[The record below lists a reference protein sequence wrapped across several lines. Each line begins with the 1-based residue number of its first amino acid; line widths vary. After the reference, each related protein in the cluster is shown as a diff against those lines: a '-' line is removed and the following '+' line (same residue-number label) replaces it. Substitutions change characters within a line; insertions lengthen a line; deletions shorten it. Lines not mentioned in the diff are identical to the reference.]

1 MICSLGQRA
10 QAANQRRPALISPEQ
25 AIQAV
30 HEISGEH
37 RGYRALHAKG
47 FLVAGTFTAT
57 AEARALSRAAH
68 LTGEPVPTLVRFS
81 NGAGNPQQPDNKPG
95 IRGMAAKFFLPNGST
110 TDISAQTARLFI
122 SSTPDGFIDF
132 LRATKRDALLGW
144 RLARY
149 AVRYPQFFRTL
160 RANAGA
166 TRVPVSYATVG
177 YHALH
182 AYRWVDAHAGHRFVR
197 YHWLPQAGEQFLSSS
212 AARTYSADFLTDE
225 MKSRLAAGPV
235 RFDLQVQ
242 IAGAK
247 DSTTD
252 PSAPW
257 ASTDTIAAGTLE
269 ITEPDSDRESSGHIV
284 VFDPMRVTDGIEPSD
299 DPVLHFRSHAY
310 SVSVKDRTGVSRGT
324 EAP

>member
-1 MICSLGQRA
+1 M
-10 QAANQRRPALISPEQ
+10 ISPEQ

-30 HEISGEH
+30 HEITGQH

-47 FLVAGTFTAT
+47 FLVAGSFTAT

-81 NGAGNPQQPDNKPG
+81 NGAGSPHQPDNQPG

-149 AVRYPQFFRTL
+149 VVRYPQFLRTL
-160 RANAGA
+160 RANASA

-182 AYRWVDAHAGHRFVR
+182 AYRWVDANGGERFAR
-197 YHWLPQAGEQFLSSS
+197 YHWVPQAGEHFLSSR
-212 AARTYSADFLTDE
+212 AAQSKNADFLTDE
-225 MKSRLAAGPV
+225 MKARLADGPV
-235 RFDLQVQ
+235 LFDLQVQ

-257 ASTDTIAAGTLE
+257 ASTNTVTVGTLQ

-299 DPVLHFRSHAY
+299 DPVLHFRSQAY

>member
-1 MICSLGQRA
+1 MRYPVSIAGTEPCTPRDSWSPAHLPQPPRLA
-10 QAANQRRPALISPEQ
+10 PYLERPISPANRCRPSYGFPTPQE
-25 AIQAV
+25 V
-30 HEISGEH
+30 H
-37 RGYRALHAKG
+37 
-47 FLVAGTFTAT
+47 T
-57 AEARALSRAAH
+57 SRTTSPESAAW
-68 LTGEPVPTLVRFS
+68 
-81 NGAGNPQQPDNKPG
+81 QQSSSLPD
-95 IRGMAAKFFLPNGST
+95 GST

-149 AVRYPQFFRTL
+149 AAHYPRFFRTL
-160 RANAGA
+160 RANASA

-182 AYRWVDAHAGHRFVR
+182 AYRWVDAHGGERFVR
-197 YHWLPQAGEQFLSSS
+197 YHWVPQAGEQFLSPR
-212 AARTYSADFLTDE
+212 AARSKSADFLTEE
-225 MKSRLAAGPV
+225 MKTRLADGPV

-242 IAGAK
+242 VAGAK

-257 ASTDTIAAGTLE
+257 ASTNTITVGTLQ

-299 DPVLHFRSHAY
+299 DPVLHFRSYAY
-310 SVSVKDRTGVSRGT
+310 SVSVKDRTGVSRGP